1 MKIDSIN
8 KKSMEESKKQWDN
21 IAKPLRGLGILEDL
35 IVKIAGIQG
44 DKNIQIK
51 KRGIVVMC
59 SDNGVVEEKVTQTD
73 QSVTAIV
80 AENFAKGI
88 ASVNQMAAMADITIL
103 PIDIGIA
110 TDVSYSG
117 IRNRKIAY
125 GTKNLAKEPAMTKE
139 QALRAI
145 EIGIQLVKELKEEGY
160 NLLGTG
166 EMGIG
171 NTTTSSAIASVVLN
185 VPVEKV
191 TGQGAGLSKEGIERK
206 IMVIKNALAL
216 HQPDPLDPIDVL
228 SKLGGFDIGGLTG
241 VFLGGGMYGVPIIID
256 GAISA
261 VAALL
266 ATKICETTVEY
277 MIPSHLGKEPVSQLV
292 MKELSL
298 TPIIHGELALGEGTG
313 TALLF
318 PLLDMANNVY
328 QQNNTFENIQVPAY
342 TNYDR

>member
-191 TGQGAGLSKEGIERK
+191 TGQGAGLSNEGIERK